1 MTRQG
6 IGRLAG
12 FTALAVGL
20 SAAVTVAQSNGRRY
34 SATLVPGQENPA
46 LATPGVGTIV
56 LDLDERAE
64 EVRYVLTFRD
74 LAGVTQAHI
83 HFEKPALN
91 GPIMLW
97 LCKSATNPGPTPE
110 TTPDCPPPGGTVT
123 GTLTAADVRPIAAQ
137 GLAGGDFANAIAQI
151 RNGLTYANVHTTAF
165 PGGQIRG
172 QIGQGGSRP

>member
-6 IGRLAG
+6 IVRLAG
-12 FTALAVGL
+12 CTALAVGL
-20 SAAVTVAQSNGRRY
+20 GAVATMAQSQGRRY

-56 LDLDERAE
+56 LDLDEQSQE
-64 EVRYVLTFRD
+64 IRYALVFND
-74 LAGVTQAHI
+74 LSGVTQAHI

-91 GPIMLW
+91 GSIMLW
-97 LCKSATNPGPTPE
+97 LCKSATNPGPTPD
-110 TTPDCPPPGGTVT
+110 TTPDCPPPGGVVT

-137 GLAGGDFANAIAQI
+137 GLAGGDFANAVAQI
-151 RNGLTYANVHTTAF
+151 RNGLTYANVHTTSF

-172 QIGQGGSRP
+172 QIQQGGARP